1 MYSDSPK
8 KIFIG
13 NMDLD
18 FTIKINFLPRPFFID
33 LQAEKLR

>member
-8 KIFIG
+8 KIFLG

-18 FTIKINFLPRPFFID
+18 YKTNINFLPRPFFID
-33 LQAEKLR
+33 LQAEKPG